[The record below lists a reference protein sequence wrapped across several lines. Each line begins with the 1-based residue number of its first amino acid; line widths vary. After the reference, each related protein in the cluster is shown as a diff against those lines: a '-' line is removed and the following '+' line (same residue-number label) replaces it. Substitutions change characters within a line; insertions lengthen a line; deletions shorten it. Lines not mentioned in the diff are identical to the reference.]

1 MLGQV
6 ELLSEACRRYFE
18 VFLVK
23 LCYDDFSGDEKVI
36 GTEDEEPL
44 VKEVEEET
52 LKIISYIGQ

>member
-6 ELLSEACRRYFE
+6 ELLPEACRRYFE

-36 GTEDEEPL
+36 CTEDEQPL
-44 VKEVEEET
+44 VQEVEEET